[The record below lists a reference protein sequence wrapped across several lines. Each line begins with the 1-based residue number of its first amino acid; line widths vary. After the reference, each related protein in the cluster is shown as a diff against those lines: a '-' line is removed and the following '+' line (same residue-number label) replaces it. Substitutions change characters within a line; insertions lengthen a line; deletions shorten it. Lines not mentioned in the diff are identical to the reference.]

1 MLVKEFVES
10 VKAGVITE
18 SNIKDRVEF
27 LDYVGYDVKRRI
39 VDSVLDQV
47 LYIKDGMLTFDSM
60 TKYELFISSVIN
72 LYTNIEMS
80 STEDYDLL
88 LQSGMLD
95 LVFETIGRDFY
106 DYRSAFEMRFEDRM
120 REANTLEAI
129 LNSGIQEL
137 LFNIS
142 PIIDNVNTKIKEL
155 DENKILGALGKL
167 DGVVKKFSK

>member
-1 MLVKEFVES
+1 MLVKDFIEL
-10 VKAGVITE
+10 VKAGKITGD
-18 SNIKDRVEF
+18 NIKREVEF
-27 LDYVGYDVKRRI
+27 LDYVGYDTKRKI

-72 LYTNIEMS
+72 LYTNIEMN

-88 LQSGMLD
+88 LQNGMIDLILD
-95 LVFETIGRDFY
+95 VIGRDFY

-137 LFNIS
+137 IFNVT
-142 PIIDNVNTKIKEL
+142 PIIDNVSTKIKEL
-155 DENKILGALGKL
+155 DENKIIGALGKL
-167 DGVVKKFSK
+167 DGVVKKFGR